1 MSIKKRLLIIDA
13 ALLAF
18 LVFVC
23 SFLLIYVTTVSQKE
37 SLKNDLLQRVLSVS
51 EQLVDPNGNIDY
63 SANIDY
69 FYDNIY
75 ISVHKEDGT
84 YITGSIPENYI
95 ETPLSDRELT
105 EVDGYYYYDLKLSL
119 KSKGV
124 RYLRGIIPNNTSLS
138 SIVLIFLAIIV
149 PLLTIAAIILNYFLI
164 KRALS
169 PINELN
175 NEVNLIT
182 SSIDFS
188 KEIKITSHDPD
199 VKQLETS
206 FNKML
211 IRLKDLFES
220 EEELTSDISHELRTP
235 LSVILGETEYALE
248 CNDEKEIIESL
259 KVILKESNQMIR
271 ITKELLEFQRMKNHD
286 NISKENLN
294 VSMILEE
301 MNIINEKNIKLIK
314 RIKPNIYLD
323 INETLFIEMIQNL
336 LDNASK
342 YGKENGTTI
351 LELTDNEIIVSD
363 DGIGIKKEDLNKIFM
378 RFYQVDKSRTNKNSL
393 GLGLA
398 FVNQIAKLHNFT
410 IEVESEF
417 TKGSKFIIK
426 FNK

>member
-1 MSIKKRLLIIDA
+1 MN
-13 ALLAF
+13 
-18 LVFVC
+18 
-23 SFLLIYVTTVSQKE
+23 
-37 SLKNDLLQRVLSVS
+37 LK
-51 EQLVDPNGNIDY
+51 
-63 SANIDY
+63 
-69 FYDNIY
+69 
-75 ISVHKEDGT
+75 
-84 YITGSIPENYI
+84 
-95 ETPLSDRELT
+95 
-105 EVDGYYYYDLKLSL
+105 
-119 KSKGV
+119 
-124 RYLRGIIPNNTSLS
+124 
-138 SIVLIFLAIIV
+138 
-149 PLLTIAAIILNYFLI
+149 
-164 KRALS
+164 
-169 PINELN
+169 
-175 NEVNLIT
+175 
-182 SSIDFS
+182 
-188 KEIKITSHDPD
+188 
-199 VKQLETS
+199 
-206 FNKML
+206 
-211 IRLKDLFES
+211 
-220 EEELTSDISHELRTP
+220 RTP